1 MGELKRRHGV
11 SDSGYSEG
19 LMYSLRHS
27 ISSAL
32 MTLAVNE
39 YGFEP
44 SKEYLSKCHLCFEI
58 RRFLALEKGVES
70 RELQP
75 RGFYESS

>member
-1 MGELKRRHGV
+1 ML
-11 SDSGYSEG
+11 
-19 LMYSLRHS
+19 HS

-32 MTLAVNE
+32 MILAVNE

-58 RRFLALEKGVES
+58 RHFLALEKGLES

-75 RGFYESS
+75 RASTKAQRRIEE